1 MKDINTSFHREELEK
16 LPAPELEKIL
26 FAELDSES
34 TDRDTVLQI
43 LSILKDRDS
52 TEQADCPVDA
62 EEAWDKYLKDRNKT
76 MHDVPV
82 VRPKP
87 RRWLGLVAAAVTVV
101 FVLLMTVPQAV
112 GADSI
117 FDIIGRWTK
126 NLFGFSHSSS
136 NAPTEEYVFQTDNP
150 GLQQIYDAVAGLG
163 VTQPVVPTW
172 VPEGYALT
180 ELLTREQRISTK
192 VVARLCRDDRY
203 IVITFEIYG
212 SGASNKYPK
221 DSDSA
226 ELYEPAEIKHYI
238 MTNEGHWSSMWNNE
252 NAECMIATNDSKEVL
267 YEVVDSIYW
276 RMSK

>member
-52 TEQADCPVDA
+52 TDQADCPVDA

-76 MHDVPV
+76 MRDVPV
-82 VRPKP
+82 ARPKP

-126 NLFGFSHSSS
+126 DLFGFSHSSS

-172 VPEGYALT
+172 VPDGYALT
-180 ELLTREQRISTK
+180 ELLTREQRLSTK

-203 IVITFEIYG
+203 IVITIEIYG

-221 DSDSA
+221 DNASA
-226 ELYEPAEIKHYI
+226 EEYEASGTKHYI
-238 MTNEGHWSSMWNNE
+238 LPNEGKWTAVWNQENVECTVTANE
-252 NAECMIATNDSKEVL
+252 YKDTL
-267 YEVVDSIYW
+267 YGVIDSIY
-276 RMSK
+276 RRTD

>member
-62 EEAWDKYLKDRNKT
+62 EDAWDKYLKDRNKT
-76 MHDVPV
+76 MRDVPV

-172 VPEGYALT
+172 VREGF
-180 ELLTREQRISTK
+180 ELSEFRVLEQRMSAKIYAQMNNGDK
-192 VVARLCRDDRY
+192 Y
-203 IVITFEIYG
+203 IIVTFEVYG
-212 SGASNKYPK
+212 NSASNKYPK
-221 DSDSA
+221 DEVSA
-226 ELYEPAEIKHYI
+226 DIYEPADIKHYI
-238 MTNEGHWSSMWNNE
+238 MSNEGHWSSMWNNE
-252 NAECMIATNDSKEVL
+252 NAECMIATNDCEEVL
-267 YEVVDSIYW
+267 YDILDSIYW
-276 RMSK
+276 RMNK

>member
-1 MKDINTSFHREELEK
+1 MKDINASFHREELEK

-52 TEQADCPVDA
+52 TDQADCPVDT

-76 MHDVPV
+76 MRDVPV

-172 VPEGYALT
+172 VPDGY
-180 ELLTREQRISTK
+180 ELSEFRVFEQRMSTK
-192 VVARLCRDDRY
+192 IYAQMNNGEKY
-203 IVITFEIYG
+203 IVVTLEVYG
-212 SGASNKYPK
+212 NGASNKYPK
-221 DSDSA
+221 DNVSA
-226 ELYEPAEIKHYI
+226 EEYEASGIKHYI
-238 MTNEGHWSSMWNNE
+238 LPNEGKWTAVWNQENVECTVTANE
-252 NAECMIATNDSKEVL
+252 CKDTL
-267 YEVVDSIYW
+267 YGVIDSIYW
-276 RMSK
+276 RNN

>member
-1 MKDINTSFHREELEK
+1 MKDINTSFQREELEK

-52 TEQADCPVDA
+52 TDQADCPVDA
-62 EEAWDKYLKDRNKT
+62 EEAWDKYLKDCNKT
-76 MHDVPV
+76 MRDVPV
-82 VRPKP
+82 ARPKP

-150 GLQQIYDAVAGLG
+150 GLQQIYDTVAGLG

-172 VPEGYALT
+172 VPDGY
-180 ELLTREQRISTK
+180 ELRELKVADHRRSTK
-192 VVARLCRDDRY
+192 IYVQMNKDDQY
-203 IVITFEIYG
+203 IVITIEIYG
-212 SGASNKYPK
+212 NGSSNKYPK
-221 DSDSA
+221 DEISA
-226 ELYEPAEIKHYI
+226 EEYEASGIKHYI
-238 MTNEGHWSSMWNNE
+238 LQNEGKWTAVWNHE
-252 NAECMIATNDSKEVL
+252 NAECSVTVNEGKDTLCSLI
-267 YEVVDSIYW
+267 DSIYW
-276 RMSK
+276 RNN

>member
-52 TEQADCPVDA
+52 TERADCPVDA
-62 EEAWDKYLKDRNKT
+62 EEAWDKYLIDRNKLT
-76 MHDVPV
+76 RDVPV
-82 VRPKP
+82 ARSKP

-126 NLFGFSHSSS
+126 DLFGFSHSSS

-150 GLQQIYDAVAGLG
+150 GLQQIYDAVAELG
-163 VTQPVVPTW
+163 VTQPIVPTW
-172 VPEGYALT
+172 TPEGYELT
-180 ELLTREQRISTK
+180 EVMTFGQRLSTK
-192 VVARLCRDDRY
+192 VIAQMNKGDRY
-203 IVITFEIYG
+203 IIITFEIYG
-212 SGASNKYPK
+212 NGVSNKYPK
-221 DSDSA
+221 DNMSA
-226 ELYEPAEIKHYI
+226 EEYEASGIKHYI
-238 MTNEGHWSSMWNNE
+238 LPNEGKWTVVWNHE
-252 NAECMIATNDSKEVL
+252 NAECSVTVNEGKDTL
-267 YEVVDSIYW
+267 YSLIDSIYW
-276 RMSK
+276 RNN